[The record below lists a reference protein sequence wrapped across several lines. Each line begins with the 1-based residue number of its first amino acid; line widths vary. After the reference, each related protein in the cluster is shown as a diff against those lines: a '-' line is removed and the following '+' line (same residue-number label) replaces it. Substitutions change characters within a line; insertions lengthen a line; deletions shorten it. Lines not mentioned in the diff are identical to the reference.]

1 MVLPR
6 HAGWS
11 AETRTRELRTGA
23 KTARR
28 CLLDKATGT
37 RAAADLRSA
46 PLARRVEL
54 RRTRAHLN
62 WSMNSGNTGFRR
74 ARASRRAAR
83 FVAATLVALCACTA
97 IASQA
102 EALEPD
108 RGGWYHTGD
117 GVMTKNVAIFHVDVF
132 SVGHDMKCLPDHK
145 SRISVVSAGCDKRFR
160 WRALRDVGKGDIRE
174 ALQSAY
180 ASIDYGDQAKVRRAV
195 SAFQTGLNEGA
206 LVTIS
211 YDAAS
216 KSTTFAPPRG
226 GKVVI
231 GGADF
236 MRATWSILF
245 VNPELRKLGDALMDK
260 L

>member
-6 HAGWS
+6 HTGSSS
-11 AETRTRELRTGA
+11 AARTREMHAGA

-28 CLLDKATGT
+28 CLLDKATGA
-37 RAAADLRSA
+37 RGANPRCVRLRGW
-46 PLARRVEL
+46 LNCVEL
-54 RRTRAHLN
+54 VRIYN
-62 WSMNSGNTGFRR
+62 WSMKRGNARFRR
-74 ARASRRAAR
+74 THASRRAAQ
-83 FVAATLVALCACTA
+83 VGAATVVALAACSA
-97 IASQA
+97 LVSRA

-108 RGGWYHTGD
+108 RAGWYHTGD
-117 GVMTKNVAIFHVDVF
+117 GVMTKDVAIFHVDVF

-145 SRISVVSAGCDKRFR
+145 SRISVVSAECDKRFS
-160 WRALRDVGKGDIRE
+160 WRALRDVAKGDIRE

-195 SAFQTGLNEGA
+195 SAFQSGLNEGA